1 MQKQFIL
8 ILAVSLAALLL
19 FPASRPDASGQSL
32 IPDVIL
38 ESAENFF
45 LSLKERDFETA
56 WNALSERSR
65 ESIINDVYEAS
76 VKIGGTLSRD
86 DIISDFE
93 RSGVMFTN
101 YWKSFIR
108 NFDADTVL
116 EQSLWEMGAVEETEA
131 EIIIHY
137 NKFSNP
143 TTLRMLKEHDL
154 WKVGF
159 SESFSRGRIEKWLDI
174 LKAMHGV

>member
-1 MQKQFIL
+1 MQKSL
-8 ILAVSLAALLL
+8 IPIVIVSLALLIV
-19 FPASRPDASGQSL
+19 FPVSRPDASGQSI

-38 ESAENFF
+38 ESAEKFF

-56 WNALSERSR
+56 WNALSEGSR

-76 VKIGGTLSRD
+76 VKIGGTLSRG

-116 EQSLWEMGAVEETEA
+116 ELSLWEMGAVEETEA

-143 TTLRMLKEHDL
+143 TTLRMLKEHNS
-154 WKVGF
+154 WKVGLN
-159 SESFSRGRIEKWLDI
+159 ESFSRGTTEKWLDI
-174 LKAMHGV
+174 LRAMHGV